1 MKNKNAYSILI
12 CAVSTLV
19 LFCTLGLATST
30 ISIYLPYIISH
41 GHLTSTQGSSI
52 LSLRSLSSLIVI
64 AVVVDIFYRKVKL
77 RWGIAIALLCDAA
90 AFFTYG
96 TAEYYW
102 QYCFAAV
109 LAGIGYG
116 IGGIVPVSI
125 LINRW
130 FKTNRSLAIGICTAG
145 SGVAT
150 IIVPPIFVGLAENI
164 SLQAAFL
171 GMMTMTIIVS
181 VLCMLFV
188 RDNPM
193 DIGKQPFSSDKEENI
208 KKVNYS
214 ETDLSRGSRWVV
226 LLGVLLLGAASHSA
240 NQHVGVLYTSNGVS
254 ETVVSMLISISGIA
268 LTFGKMM
275 CGYVDD
281 RIGGRKTLLIFSG
294 FFLAGLLLNCLAG
307 GGYVWIDLI
316 AVVILNMGM
325 PLTTVGTTMI
335 AHDMSTEKTYA
346 RMIKDCQSAT
356 MVGAVLFTTVP
367 GMIKDM
373 TGSYVPAYYLL
384 FATALIASV
393 ILQYTY
399 YKRGK
404 NVKKSQ
410 I

>member
-1 MKNKNAYSILI
+1 M
-12 CAVSTLV
+12 
-19 LFCTLGLATST
+19 
-30 ISIYLPYIISH
+30 
-41 GHLTSTQGSSI
+41 
-52 LSLRSLSSLIVI
+52 
-64 AVVVDIFYRKVKL
+64 
-77 RWGIAIALLCDAA
+77 
-90 AFFTYG
+90 
-96 TAEYYW
+96 
-102 QYCFAAV
+102 
-109 LAGIGYG
+109 
-116 IGGIVPVSI
+116 
-125 LINRW
+125 
-130 FKTNRSLAIGICTAG
+130 
-145 SGVAT
+145 
-150 IIVPPIFVGLAENI
+150 PPIFVGLAENI

-367 GMIKDM
+367 GMIEDM